1 MPFCGIIPTGS
12 ENMYS
17 LFIDTHDMDITIALY
32 KDGKVI
38 DTNIKKSE
46 RQHSDYTM
54 PMIKEIIERN
64 NLDVHDMGE
73 ILVVNGPGSFTG
85 VRLGV
90 TIAKTLAYTLN
101 IPIKTIST
109 MEMYAVSSPDADK
122 LVILR
127 DLKGVF
133 CGLFK
138 DHKLDGEMFYLA
150 NANFDEYV
158 KNNHY
163 EDIILEN
170 CEIDFNAVYDYLR
183 NVKAGLAHNTNP
195 IYIKEIEALKHA

>member
-1 MPFCGIIPTGS
+1 
-12 ENMYS
+12 MYS
-17 LFIDTHDMDITIALY
+17 LFIDTHDMDISIALY

-54 PMIKEIIERN
+54 PMIKEIIDN
-64 NLDVHDMGE
+64 NSITVHDLNE
-73 ILVVNGPGSFTG
+73 ILVINGPGSFTG

-109 MEMYAVSSPDADK
+109 MEMYAVSSTLNNK

-133 CGLFK
+133 CGLFINN
-138 DHKLDGEMFYLA
+138 KLDGEMFYLS
-150 NANFDEYV
+150 NSDFEEYV
-158 KNNHY
+158 KSNYY
-163 EDIILEN
+163 EDIIIEN
-170 CEIDFNAVYDYLR
+170 VDIDFNAVYSYFKD
-183 NVKAGLAHNTNP
+183 VKASLVHNTNP
-195 IYIKEIEALKHA
+195 IYIKEIEALKHD

>member
-1 MPFCGIIPTGS
+1 
-12 ENMYS
+12 MYS

-54 PMIKEIIERN
+54 PMIKDIIERN

-109 MEMYAVSSPDADK
+109 MEMYAVSSKNSDE

-127 DLKGVF
+127 DLKGV
-133 CGLFK
+133 L
-138 DHKLDGEMFYLA
+138 FYLS
-150 NANFDEYV
+150 NKDFDEYV
-158 KNNHY
+158 QTNHY
-163 EDIILEN
+163 GDMILEN
-170 CEIDFNAVYDYLR
+170 CDIDFNAVYDYLR
-183 NVKAGLAHNTNP
+183 DVKAGLAHNTNP

>member
-1 MPFCGIIPTGS
+1 
-12 ENMYS
+12 MYS

-54 PMIKEIIERN
+54 PMIKDIIERN

-109 MEMYAVSSPDADK
+109 MEMYAVSSK
-122 LVILR
+122 NSNELVILR

-138 DHKLDGEMFYLA
+138 DSKLDGEMFYLS
-150 NANFDEYV
+150 NKDFDEYV
-158 KNNHY
+158 QTNHY
-163 EDIILEN
+163 GDMILEN
-170 CEIDFNAVYDYLR
+170 CDIDFNAVYDYLR
-183 NVKAGLAHNTNP
+183 DVLPGLTHNTNP

>member
-1 MPFCGIIPTGS
+1 
-12 ENMYS
+12 MYS
-17 LFIDTHDMDITIALY
+17 LFIDTHDMDIVIALF
-32 KDGKVI
+32 KDGKAL

-64 NLDVHDMGE
+64 NITVHNLNE
-73 ILVVNGPGSFTG
+73 ILVINGPGSFTG

-101 IPIKTIST
+101 IPIKSIST
-109 MEMYAVSSPDADK
+109 MEMYAVSSSNRDK

-133 CGLFK
+133 CGLFINN
-138 DHKLDGEMFYLA
+138 KLDGEMFYLS
-150 NANFDEYV
+150 NSDFVEYV
-158 KNNHY
+158 NTNNY
-163 EDIILEN
+163 QDIILEN
-170 CEIDFNAVYDYLR
+170 IDINFDNVYDYFR
-183 NVKAGLAHNTNP
+183 NVKEGFAHNTNP
-195 IYIKEIEALKHA
+195 IYIKEIEALKHD

>member
-1 MPFCGIIPTGS
+1 
-12 ENMYS
+12 MYS
-17 LFIDTHDMDITIALY
+17 LFIDTHDMDIVIALY

-64 NLDVHDMGE
+64 NITVHDLNE
-73 ILVVNGPGSFTG
+73 ILVINGPGSFTG

-101 IPIKTIST
+101 IPIKSIST
-109 MEMYAVSSPDADK
+109 MEMYAVSSFEENK

-138 DHKLDGEMFYLA
+138 NNQLDGEMFYLS
-150 NANFDEYV
+150 NSDFEDYV
-158 KNNHY
+158 NTNNY
-163 EDIILEN
+163 QDIILEN
-170 CEIDFNAVYDYLR
+170 VEIDFNSVYDYFR
-183 NVKAGLAHNTNP
+183 GVNESLAHNTNP
-195 IYIKEIEALKHA
+195 IYIKEIEALKHD